1 MGDNKAHS
9 YSDTRRILTQPQ
21 LEKVTEQELSIS
33 LRKEID
39 ESFDHIYNQ
48 EIHLTQEERARW
60 NRMDS
65 LKAVQQQGLL
75 FTAKE
80 KKKLAGIE
88 EYANKYTH
96 PKYNSLDTSK
106 TYMVLTIDS
115 NGHIVYGDNPSRV
128 DVDAN
133 ESLHLNGK
141 DTSFFMKSADPMV
154 TSAPTI
160 RTIEDFTTDNKN
172 QAVNVKT
179 MKNYCIASSY
189 YVSDSL
195 DIVEN
200 KIRFDSASNM
210 FYYNKDRGWVQLN
223 KTSNIDR
230 DDEGK
235 IAEKYFRSKMTP
247 YPVGVI
253 LPQFSL
259 SSYSDAQ
266 LRALGFL
273 QLDGSLLKRSD
284 YPELWNYI
292 NDPDNG
298 TYLVSD
304 DLWSVYLQYN
314 GACGFFSTGDGS
326 TTFRLPQLSNV
337 EPRNYKTTD
346 DGIPLGMVYGDA
358 YPASDATGFHPYGVN
373 TYKLSSFYYPILNY
387 QPSTIYVDN
396 QNTDEDKAAINVLT
410 DTVFAKYRDQFKGIF
425 QPGFPT
431 ADTVFSLYGNPYMT
445 YGHDGTAFKLTK
457 IHEYPNPDF
466 DPDDP
471 KSDEILTEKI
481 EFFQEHFEDDP
492 IYQTTGED
500 DISFD
505 PILYKQIAGTMDAQ
519 QLSLTRTNLSDLVVP
534 TTEQTFSDYSKTTA
548 VTNNLYVG
556 KLDAEYNIYDGQY
569 VYGRS
574 HGTSNKDDAYI
585 YNLKSATEGYYKI
598 AYDTISVDDEIK
610 DSAIIY
616 HVPDADTL
624 TKIKTDKTHKFIIAF
639 NTADDKTRILSALD
653 AVTNTTKTTEFL
665 RMNFI
670 YYTDSATYE
679 VFSPALYLTKDSAIS
694 LKTLITSMSTTDG
707 LLCHFDIDDTHL
719 PEIVVESKTA
729 LTKIYADLSPKNLNL
744 SYSNEAYIGVISE
757 TSFTRLVRN
766 NVSNTAIALPEVY
779 KFDNGCNGT
788 EFSYNYLIT
797 QFYIKAK

>member
-9 YSDTRRILTQPQ
+9 YNNRYRLLSQPQ

-39 ESFDHIYNQ
+39 DSFEHIYDE
-48 EIHLTQEERARW
+48 EIHITQEERERW
-60 NRMDS
+60 NKMNS
-65 LKAVQQQGLL
+65 LKAVQKQGLL
-75 FTAKE
+75 FTAEE
-80 KKKLAGIE
+80 KKKLANIE

-106 TYMVLTIDS
+106 TYMVMTIDS
-115 NGHIVYGDNPSRV
+115 NGHIVYADNPSRV

-141 DTSFFMKSADPMV
+141 DTSFFMKSSDPV
-154 TSAPTI
+154 VNTAPTI
-160 RTIEDFTTDNKN
+160 KTIEDFTTADKN

-179 MKNYCIASSY
+179 MKNYCIAKSY

-195 DIVEN
+195 NIVED
-200 KIRFDSASNM
+200 KIRFDSDGNM

-223 KTSNIDR
+223 KTSNIER
-230 DDEGK
+230 DDNGK
-235 IAEKYFRSKMTP
+235 IKEKYFRSKMTP
-247 YPVGVI
+247 YPVGII

-259 SSYSDAQ
+259 STYSDAQ

-273 QLDGSLLKRSD
+273 QLDGSLLKRAD

-304 DLWSVYLQYN
+304 DLWAVYMQYS

-337 EPRNYKTTD
+337 EPRHYKTTD
-346 DGIPLGMVYGDA
+346 DGIPLGIVYEDA
-358 YPASDATGFHPYGVN
+358 YPATDATGFHPYGVN

-387 QPSTIYVDN
+387 QPTTIYIDS
-396 QNTDEDKAAINVLT
+396 QNTDEDKASINVMT
-410 DTVFAKYRDQFKGIF
+410 DSVFSKYRDQFKGIF

-431 ADTVFSLYGNPYMT
+431 ADTVFSLYGNPYMS

-457 IHEYPNPDF
+457 VYEVPNPNYN
-466 DPDDP
+466 PDDP
-471 KSDEILTEKI
+471 ESDETIDNRVD
-481 EFFQEHFEDDP
+481 FFQDRFENDPIFNATEDDDVAF
-492 IYQTTGED
+492 E
-500 DISFD
+500 
-505 PILYKQIAGTMDAQ
+505 PILYKQTAGTMDAK

-534 TTEQTFSDYSKTTA
+534 TSEQTFSDYSKTTA
-548 VTNNLYVG
+548 ITNNLFVG

-574 HGTSNKDDAYI
+574 HETSNKDDAYI

-598 AYDTISVDDEIK
+598 AYDTVSVDDENK

-624 TKIKTDKTHKFIIAF
+624 TKIKTDTTHKFIIAF
-639 NTADDKTRILSALD
+639 NTEDDKTRILSALD
-653 AVTNTTKTTEFL
+653 SVTNTTKTTAFL

-670 YYTDSATYE
+670 YYKDSATYE
-679 VFSPALYLTKDSAIS
+679 VFSPALYLTKDSAAT
-694 LKTLITSMSTTDG
+694 LKTLINSLSTTDG
-707 LLCHFDIDDTHL
+707 LLCHFDIADTHL
-719 PEIVVESKTA
+719 PEIVVESNIA
-729 LTKIYADLSPKNLNL
+729 LTKIYADLSPKNLKL
-744 SYSNEAYIGVISE
+744 SYSDEAYIGYISG

-766 NVSNTAIALPEVY
+766 TVPNVAVALPEVY
-779 KFDNGCNGT
+779 KFDNGQNGE
-788 EFSYNYLIT
+788 EFSYNYLMT

>member
-75 FTAKE
+75 FTATE

-141 DTSFFMKSADPMV
+141 DTSFFMKSSDPMV

-200 KIRFDSASNM
+200 KIRFDSDSNM

-304 DLWSVYLQYN
+304 DLWSVYLQFN

-346 DGIPLGMVYGDA
+346 DGIPLGIVYGDA

-387 QPSTIYVDN
+387 QPTAIYVDKD
-396 QNTDEDKAAINVLT
+396 NTNEDQASIYIITNS
-410 DTVFAKYRDQFKGIF
+410 VFSKYRDDFKGIF

-431 ADTVFSLYGNPYMT
+431 ADTVFSLYGNPYMS
-445 YGHDGTAFKLTK
+445 YPHDGTAYKLTK
-457 IHEYPNPDF
+457 VTEYPNPDYN
-466 DPDDP
+466 PDDP
-471 KSDEILTEKI
+471 ESDETLDKKE
-481 EFFQEHFEDDP
+481 EFFQDTFEDDP
-492 IYQTTGED
+492 IFHTSED
-500 DISFD
+500 DDLSYD
-505 PILYKQIAGTMDAQ
+505 PIIYKQTAGTMEAK
-519 QLSLTRTNLSDLVVP
+519 SLTLRKDRLSDVITP
-534 TTEQTFSDYSKTTA
+534 STEATYSDYSKK
-548 VTNNLYVG
+548 NSISNKLYMGV
-556 KLDAEYNIYDGQY
+556 LDAEYNIYDKFY
-569 VYGRS
+569 VYGRTYS
-574 HGTSNKDDAYI
+574 TTEKGDCFI
-585 YNLKSATEGYYKI
+585 YKLKNDTDGYYKI
-598 AYDTISVDDEIK
+598 AYDTVSVDDEIK
-610 DSAIIY
+610 DSPIIY
-616 HVPDADTL
+616 HVPDVETL
-624 TKIKTDKTHKFIIAF
+624 NKIKTDTTHKFILAL
-639 NTADDKTRILSALD
+639 NTADDKTRILSAL
-653 AVTNTTKTTEFL
+653 ASVTNTEKTTEFL
-665 RMNFI
+665 RMNFV
-670 YYTDSATYE
+670 YYKDIATYE
-679 VFSPALYLTKDSAIS
+679 VFSPALYLTKDSAAS
-694 LKTLITSMSTTDG
+694 LKTIINSMSTSDG
-707 LLCHFDIDDTHL
+707 LLCHFSIDNTHL
-719 PEIVVESKTA
+719 PEIVVESKIA
-729 LTKIYADLSPKNLNL
+729 LTKIYPDLSPAKLNL
-744 SYSNEAYIGVISE
+744 SYSDSAVIDQIQN
-757 TSFTRLVRN
+757 TVFARLIRTTE
-766 NVSNTAIALPEVY
+766 SNTPVALPEVY